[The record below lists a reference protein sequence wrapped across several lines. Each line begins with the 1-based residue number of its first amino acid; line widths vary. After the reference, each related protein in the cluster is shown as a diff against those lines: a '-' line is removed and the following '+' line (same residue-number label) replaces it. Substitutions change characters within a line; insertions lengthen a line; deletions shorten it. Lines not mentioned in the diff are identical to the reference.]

1 MCIVTC
7 ECSWGPQQLD
17 FPFEYTKGS
26 SLFPYSDLLRFLVG
40 SVGYKAE
47 S

>member
-1 MCIVTC
+1 MCIVTR
-7 ECSWGPQQLD
+7 ECGWGHQQLD

-26 SLFPYSDLLRFLVG
+26 SRFPYSDLLRTLVG